1 MTMTAQEMIQFVDD
15 LYAATGTGDWDK
27 AAAMLTDDFF
37 VSEASGLPMEGV
49 YRGRNALKELY
60 IKVMGLVDVAG
71 LNRIETT
78 AGKDHAVT
86 ILSFQF
92 ADPSLAPAELCEV
105 FRFRDG
111 KCCEIKPF
119 YFDHE
124 VFRAA
129 AALKAGA
136 PVAG

>member
-1 MTMTAQEMIQFVDD
+1 MAMTADQMIQFVDD

-27 AAAMLTDDFF
+27 AASMLTDDF
-37 VSEASGLPMEGV
+37 VVTEAPGLPMEGV
-49 YRGRNALKELY
+49 YTGRNALKELY
-60 IKVMGLVDVAG
+60 VKVMGLVDVVG
-71 LNRIETT
+71 LNRVETT

-92 ADPSLAPAELCEV
+92 ADPSLPPAELCEL

-119 YFDHE
+119 YFDHA

-129 AALKAGA
+129 AEAKQRATA
-136 PVAG
+136 

>member
-1 MTMTAQEMIQFVDD
+1 MSMTAQEMIQFVDD
-15 LYAATGTGDWDK
+15 LYAATAVGDWDK
-27 AAAMLTDDFF
+27 AASMLTDDFV
-37 VSEASGLPMEGV
+37 VSEAPGLPMEGI
-49 YRGRNALKELY
+49 YRGNNALRELY
-60 IKVMGLVDVAG
+60 GKVMGLVDVVG
-71 LNRIETT
+71 LSRVETT

-92 ADPSLAPAELCEV
+92 ADPSLAPAELCEM

-119 YFDHE
+119 YYDHA

-129 AALKAGA
+129 AEAKARTA
-136 PVAG
+136 ATA

>member
-1 MTMTAQEMIQFVDD
+1 MKHREPSPRELEAEFLERQAEVAQAI
-15 LYAATGTGDWDK
+15 
-27 AAAMLTDDFF
+27 
-37 VSEASGLPMEGV
+37 SG
-49 YRGRNALKELY
+49 KHELH
-60 IKVMGLVDVAG
+60 VMVG
-71 LNRIETT
+71 LNRVETT

-92 ADPSLAPAELCEV
+92 ADPSLPPAELCEL

-119 YFDHE
+119 YFDHA

-129 AALKAGA
+129 AEAKLRATA
-136 PVAG
+136 